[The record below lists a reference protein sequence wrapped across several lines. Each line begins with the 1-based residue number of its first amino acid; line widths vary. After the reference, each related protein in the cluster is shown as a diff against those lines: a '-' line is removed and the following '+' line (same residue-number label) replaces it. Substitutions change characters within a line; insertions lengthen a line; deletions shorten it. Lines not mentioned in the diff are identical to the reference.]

1 MNVSINSSLC
11 IFQRNFTSEKQDR
24 IGSVPEKVK
33 CWLMVWCFQDMFNE
47 HSLGFQH
54 DKAIHE
60 ENGMSKRRQKTPY
73 TQLSRPTDMV
83 SQVLETNC
91 PATIQMD
98 DWERETDPR

>member
-1 MNVSINSSLC
+1 MYIPKKLHVRKAGS
-11 IFQRNFTSEKQDR
+11 DR
-24 IGSVPEKVK
+24 KCAGKVK